1 MKKQAMATWRGSS
14 CMPPARCTP
23 FELQESRIGVDLRQS
38 LAIDADPYL
47 MVPSSK
53 YVFMIREPNT
63 FTYIFGIFWDHER
76 IWLTHPNGH
85 SRYYIFHFCLST
97 FITFI
102 YFYLSLSISSS
113 LSLFID
119 PSVHPSTD
127 PSIHLSIYRFID
139 LPTYLSVRLPGWLAA
154 CLSVCLAV
162 CLFVVSLSACLSI
175 YLCICLYVYM
185 SICLYLSLSLYLSI
199 YQSIC
204 QSI

>member
-38 LAIDADPYL
+38 LAIDADWPIL
-47 MVPSSK
+47 DGSK
-53 YVFMIREPNT
+53 FQ
-63 FTYIFGIFWDHER
+63 IFGIFWDHER

-139 LPTYLSVRLPGWLAA
+139 LPTYLSVRLPGWLPA
-154 CLSVCLAV
+154 CLSVWLS
-162 CLFVVSLSACLSI
+162 VSLWSLCLPVFLSICVSVYMSICLSV
-175 YLCICLYVYM
+175 YL

>member
-38 LAIDADPYL
+38 LAIDADWPIL
-47 MVPSSK
+47 DGSK
-53 YVFMIREPNT
+53 FQ
-63 FTYIFGIFWDHER
+63 IFGIFWDHER

-102 YFYLSLSISSS
+102 YFYLSLSISSL

-139 LPTYLSVRLPGWLAA
+139 LPTYLSVRLPGWLAG
-154 CLSVCLAV
+154 CLPVCLSGCLSLCGLSVCLS
-162 CLFVVSLSACLSI
+162 FYLSVYLS
-175 YLCICLYVYM
+175 ICLYVYL
-185 SICLYLSLSLYLSI
+185 SICLSVYISLYLSI
-199 YQSIC
+199 YQSINLSVN
-204 QSI
+204 QSNLSI